1 MRHNSVE
8 PTKLLWSYF
17 LIVVSVS
24 VSLCAIDSCRMSSL
38 QLPLYRQLADHYLD
52 AIRMGALK
60 VGDRF
65 PSVRQLMRTHEVSLS
80 TALQTCRRLEE
91 QGWLHARPR
100 SGYYVQRAR
109 RTELMRASEIGSDV
123 HSEATIDPANYVG
136 IHSHVSEILARGQQR
151 SISVNL
157 ALALGSPNLYPSV
170 ALNRIIRDFPL
181 GFQGG

>member
-1 MRHNSVE
+1 
-8 PTKLLWSYF
+8 
-17 LIVVSVS
+17 
-24 VSLCAIDSCRMSSL
+24 MSSI
-38 QLPLYRQLADHYLD
+38 QLPLYQQLADHYLD

-109 RTELMRASEIGSDV
+109 RTELLRASES
-123 HSEATIDPANYVG
+123 HSEAAIDPANYVG
-136 IHSHVSEILARGQQR
+136 IHSHVSEILAHGQQHP
-151 SISVNL
+151 ISVNL
-157 ALALGSPNLYPSV
+157 ALAVGSTNLYPAA
-170 ALNRIIRDFPL
+170 ALNRIMQRMLRQQPNVL
-181 GFQGG
+181 TTMARRHGHPALRTKL